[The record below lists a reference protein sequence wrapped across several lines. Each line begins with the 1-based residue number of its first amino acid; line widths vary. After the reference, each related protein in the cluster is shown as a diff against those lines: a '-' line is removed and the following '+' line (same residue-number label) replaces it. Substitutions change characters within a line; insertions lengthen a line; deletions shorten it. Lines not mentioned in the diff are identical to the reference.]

1 MISSRKK
8 VMLLISSIKVTSC
21 EIIYIGIYT
30 QHISLDKERFQIPE
44 ILFNPQD
51 IGMDERGIVGG
62 IF

>member
-1 MISSRKK
+1 
-8 VMLLISSIKVTSC
+8 MLLISSIKVTSC